1 MKVRVTYKTGDI
13 DLDDVFA
20 GENAKEIVS
29 SIQKTTAS
37 RSSNMGYMIQGL
49 TPEEFA
55 WEAIKYVNNERGW
68 DLPIP
73 YNCDQFVD
81 VGMKGGF
88 IKPVPNE

>member
-20 GENAKEIVS
+20 GENAKEIVT

-37 RSSNMGYMIQGL
+37 RSYNMGYMIRGL
-49 TPEEFA
+49 SPEQFA
-55 WEAIKYVNNERGW
+55 SEAIQYVNNERGLN
-68 DLPIP
+68 LPIP

-81 VGMKGGF
+81 SGMKGGF